1 MPSCPCGVGLDGSV
15 KESISLKNVIYTKFF
30 SIPLTRSFDNAVKQ
44 VCQSITPCKE
54 YGCSKYKQKSVE
66 SKSCS
71 NVCKSGVVSFFDLS
85 SACGD
90 VCKTVT
96 TWVDST
102 VCETRNDVCAVEGT
116 IEKNCENLSTT
127 ISELS
132 ITVNGSFTLGTS
144 TSIGGGVSGTGVGV
158 SESETYYLSVNIGGF
173 VIISG
178 NEKIILEPEGG
189 FITII
194 IDCKIGISEKPGP
207 DEWPKIKV
215 AGECGACIAIPKLT
229 ITSKND
235 VFTATIGNV
244 VLGVCA
250 DGKDGI
256 TCNLEGSTDVS
267 VDLGDGVS
275 GSISGSLGFGLPI

>member
-1 MPSCPCGVGLDGSV
+1 MPSCPCGAGLDGSV

-54 YGCSKYKQKSVE
+54 YGCSKYKPKSVE

-71 NVCKSGVVSFFDLS
+71 KVCKSGVVSFFGLS
-85 SACGD
+85 SVCGD
-90 VCKTVT
+90 VCKPVT
-96 TWVDST
+96 KWVDSA
-102 VCETRNDVCAVEGT
+102 VCETRNDVCAVEGVV
-116 IEKNCENLSTT
+116 EKTCKNVSTT

-144 TSIGGGVSGTGVGV
+144 TSIGGGGSGV
-158 SESETYYLSVNIGGF
+158 SESETYYLAVNIAGY
-173 VIISG
+173 VIECG
-178 NEKIILEPEGG
+178 DEKIILEPKNGL
-189 FITII
+189 ITII

-207 DEWPKIKV
+207 DEKPKIKV
-215 AGECGACIAIPKLT
+215 KGECGACIAIPELT

-275 GSISGSLGFGLPI
+275 GSISGSLSFGLPI

>member
-1 MPSCPCGVGLDGSV
+1 MPSCPCGAGLDGSV
-15 KESISLKNVIYTKFF
+15 NESISLKNVLYTKFF
-30 SIPLTRSFDNAVKQ
+30 SIPLTRSIDNAVKQ

-66 SKSCS
+66 SRTCS
-71 NVCKSGVVSFFDLS
+71 KVCSVLGDIGLGSVCK
-85 SACGD
+85 D

-96 TWVDST
+96 KWVDST
-102 VCETRNDVCAVEGT
+102 TCETRNDVCVAEGVVENDC
-116 IEKNCENLSTT
+116 KNFSET

-132 ITVNGSFTLGTS
+132 ITLNGSFTLGTS
-144 TSIGGGVSGTGVGV
+144 TSIGGGVSSNGVGV

-173 VIISG
+173 VIICG

-189 FITII
+189 LITII
-194 IDCKIGISEKPGP
+194 IDCKIRISEKPGKGK
-207 DEWPKIKV
+207 WPKIKV

-235 VFTATIGNV
+235 VFTATIGNI
-244 VLGVCA
+244 VLGVCSNT
-250 DGKDGI
+250 DDGI
-256 TCNLEGSTDVS
+256 TCNLEGSTDIS

-275 GSISGSLGFGLPI
+275 GSTTGSLSFGLPLVE

>member
-1 MPSCPCGVGLDGSV
+1 MPSCPCGAGLDV
-15 KESISLKNVIYTKFF
+15 EASISLKKVIYTKFF
-30 SIPLTRSFDNAVKQ
+30 SIPLTRSFDNALKQ
-44 VCQSITPCKE
+44 VCQSITPCTE
-54 YGCSKYKQKSVE
+54 YKCSKYKQKSVE
-66 SKSCS
+66 STTCS
-71 NVCKSGVVSFFDLS
+71 TVCGVLGDIDLSGVCK
-85 SACGD
+85 D
-90 VCKTVT
+90 VCRTVT
-96 TWVDST
+96 KWVDST
-102 VCETRNDVCAVEGT
+102 VCETRNDVCVAEGVVA
-116 IEKNCENLSTT
+116 EKICTSIPTT
-127 ISELS
+127 IPELS

-144 TSIGGGVSGTGVGV
+144 TSIDGVEDGID
-158 SESETYYLSVNIGGF
+158 ESETFYLSVNIAGY
-173 VIISG
+173 VIECG
-178 NEKIILEPEGG
+178 DEKIILEPKNGL
-189 FITII
+189 ITII

-215 AGECGACIAIPKLT
+215 EGECGACIAIPELT

-256 TCNLEGSTDVS
+256 TCNLGSSTYVS

>member
-66 SKSCS
+66 STTCS
-71 NVCKSGVVSFFDLS
+71 KVCSVLGYFGLGSVCK
-85 SACGD
+85 D
-90 VCKTVT
+90 VCKPVT
-96 TWVDST
+96 KWVDSA
-102 VCETRNDVCAVEGT
+102 VCETRNDVCAVEGVV
-116 IEKNCENLSTT
+116 EKNCKNVSTT

-144 TSIGGGVSGTGVGV
+144 TSIDGGVSGSGVSV
-158 SESETYYLSVNIGGF
+158 SESETYYLAVNIAGY
-173 VIISG
+173 VIECG
-178 NEKIILEPEGG
+178 DEKIILEPKNGL
-189 FITII
+189 ITII

-207 DEWPKIKV
+207 DEKPKIKV
-215 AGECGACIAIPKLT
+215 KGECGACIAIPELT

-244 VLGVCA
+244 VLGVC
-250 DGKDGI
+250 GGGEDGI

-267 VDLGDGVS
+267 VDLDDGVS

>member
-1 MPSCPCGVGLDGSV
+1 MPSCPCGAGLDV
-15 KESISLKNVIYTKFF
+15 EASISLKNVIYTKFF

-54 YGCSKYKQKSVE
+54 YGCEKYKKKSVE

-71 NVCKSGVVSFFDLS
+71 KVCKSGVVSFLGLS

-102 VCETRNDVCAVEGT
+102 VCETRNDVCAVEGE
-116 IEKNCENLSTT
+116 IEKKCKNVSTT

-132 ITVNGSFTLGTS
+132 ITLNGSFTLGTS
-144 TSIGGGVSGTGVGV
+144 TSIGGGVSGSDVSGSE
-158 SESETYYLSVNIGGF
+158 SESETYYLSVNIAGY
-173 VIISG
+173 VIECG
-178 NEKIILEPEGG
+178 DEKIILEPKNGL
-189 FITII
+189 ITII

-215 AGECGACIAIPKLT
+215 EAECGACIAIPELT

-256 TCNLEGSTDVS
+256 TCNLGSSTYVS